1 MAGDVYCVVPTFAPE
16 PSVTDFLAD
25 LATICPVLI
34 VDDASPCTSDP
45 VLRRAEDL
53 PNVRVVRHLV
63 NAGIGRGLNDGLAA
77 AQAAG
82 CRWLLTVDQD
92 TLLPADYVSTIVE
105 AGRLLGL
112 SGVPLGALGAGAV
125 NIAGAT
131 MRYPGRTL
139 DYGGLIFSITE
150 EVVQSGTIWNVE
162 AMTSL
167 GGFNEAFGMDAVDAH
182 ACLRLREQGLVVAA
196 LPELAI
202 DHRLGS
208 AQSVNVGRDRPVFVT
223 GHSPERRA
231 SMMRNRLALFPDEFR
246 QSPRHA
252 LRTLRRVLV
261 NQTAGLMLEED
272 RWAKVRGS
280 MRGLTKRSS
289 R

>member
-1 MAGDVYCVVPTFAPE
+1 
-16 PSVTDFLAD
+16 
-25 LATICPVLI
+25 
-34 VDDASPCTSDP
+34 
-45 VLRRAEDL
+45 
-53 PNVRVVRHLV
+53 
-63 NAGIGRGLNDGLAA
+63 LNDGLAA

-92 TLLPADYVSTIVE
+92 TVMPADYVSTIVE
-105 AGRLLGL
+105 AARLLGL

-150 EVVQSGTIWNVE
+150 EVIQSGTIWNVE
-162 AMTSL
+162 AMTAI

-196 LPELAI
+196 LPQLAI

-208 AQSVNVGRDRPVFVT
+208 ARSLDVGRDRPVFVT

-261 NQTAGLMLEED
+261 NQAAGLVIEGD
-272 RWAKVRGS
+272 AWAKARGS
-280 MRGLTKRSS
+280 LRGLRPRPKR
-289 R
+289 